1 MQIKN
6 SSHSPELNNNNRQN
20 LENSYKLPSA
30 EKPIGQKQKF
40 ETGQNNIVS
49 FERSSVISRQ
59 ILKAIEF
66 RTKVGQDPMEATIHV
81 LSSYKNKIDT
91 FDGTKKIELL
101 EIIQKKYKLDITKND
116 ILAQQIDPTIAIKNG
131 IPENNLTQAEFL
143 ENKNQLPKNWDG
155 KIESLQTQITQVKTD
170 EFNIEMA
177 FSGIL
182 LTELQLKNQIAN
194 VLFDENGKV
203 NSEMF
208 KMNGENMESV
218 MSMVK
223 KMVMKKILRQP
234 IKEVYQNY
242 LKIGKNA
249 IDNYLAETIK
259 DNPNAGI
266 YSNLLEKSMKMNGD
280 FELII
285 NNLTNQ
291 LTLRHLLNS

>member
-1 MQIKN
+1 MSTEMKTPKP
-6 SSHSPELNNNNRQN
+6 SELKVSKQN
-20 LENSYKLPSA
+20 LENSYKIPSA

-66 RTKVGQDPMEATIHV
+66 RIKGGQDPMEATIHV
-81 LSSYKNKIDT
+81 LSSFKNKIDT
-91 FDGTKKIELL
+91 FESKAKIELL
-101 EIIQKKYKLDITKND
+101 ERIQQGQRLDISSQE
-116 ILAQQIDPTIAIKNG
+116 ILAKQIDPTIATKNG
-131 IPENNLTQAEFL
+131 IPENTLTQE
-143 ENKNQLPKNWDG
+143 ENIESRSQLPIIWDG
-155 KIESLQTQITQVKTD
+155 KIESLQTQITKIKTD
-170 EFNIEMA
+170 EFNTEMA

-208 KMNGENMESV
+208 KINGENMESV

-223 KMVMKKILRQP
+223 KMVMKNILRQP
-234 IKEVYQNY
+234 MQEVYQNY

-249 IDNYLAETIK
+249 IDNYLTETIK

-266 YSNLLEKSMKMNGD
+266 YSNLLEKSMKLSGGFD
-280 FELII
+280 LIL

-291 LTLRHLLNS
+291 LTLRNLFNS